1 MADFVFNIAKG
12 QVASLAALPATNDAL
27 IVIPLEAAGLEA
39 DATLKDYTNVL
50 TLLAGTTNEQ
60 TTLGRKTVTASVVVA
75 VDNTNDWV
83 TVDMPDLTWTA
94 TAGNPIGALL
104 VAYDN
109 DTTGGTDTNLVPLV
123 LLVCAMTPDGSDFT
137 AVINAAGF
145 YKAS

>member
-12 QVASLAALPATNDAL
+12 QVAYLCGLPATNDAL
-27 IVIPLEAAGLEA
+27 IVIPLEASGLEA
-39 DATLKDYTNVL
+39 DATLKDYANVS

-60 TTLGRKTVTASVVVA
+60 TTLGRKTVTASVVVTP
-75 VDNTNDWV
+75 DNTNDWV

-94 TAGNPIGALL
+94 SAGNAIGALL
-104 VAYDN
+104 IAYDN
-109 DTTGGTDTNLVPLV
+109 DTTGGTDANLIPLV
-123 LLVCAMTPDGSDFT
+123 CLVCAMTPDGSDFT